1 MQLYFLTL
9 GLHLQVAVQ
18 LSSVILLV
26 IPLIPVKDL
35 LLAAQWSDLTE

>member
-1 MQLYFLTL
+1 MQLYFFAL

-18 LSSVILLV
+18 LSLVILLV

-35 LLAAQWSDLTE
+35 LFAAQWSDLTE